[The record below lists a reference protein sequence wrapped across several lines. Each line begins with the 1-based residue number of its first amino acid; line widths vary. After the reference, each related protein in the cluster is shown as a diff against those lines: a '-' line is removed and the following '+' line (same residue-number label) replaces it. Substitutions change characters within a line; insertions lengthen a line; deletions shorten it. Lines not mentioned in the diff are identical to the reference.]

1 MGDRSKSPESLW
13 VALAMGLAPAVHPC
27 AIDSSRSSIRGAQK
41 MTKFWYTRRGLGNQ
55 RGFTLIE
62 LMIVVAIIGILAAIA
77 VPLYANMQARAR
89 IAKAQADIRGMAS
102 AVSIWAAHMGTLP
115 SALGLLTAIAT
126 SPQNITAGPFMAAI
140 PTPPSTVWGSAYT
153 YGTNVNGTFTIS
165 AAGDGATVSAP

>member
-1 MGDRSKSPESLW
+1 
-13 VALAMGLAPAVHPC
+13 
-27 AIDSSRSSIRGAQK
+27 
-41 MTKFWYTRRGLGNQ
+41 MTRFWYTKRSLGGQ

-89 IAKAQADIRGMAS
+89 IAKAQADIRGLAS
-102 AVSIWAAHMGTLP
+102 AVSVYTAHMGTLP
-115 SALGLLTAIAT
+115 SVLGLLTAIAT

-140 PTPPSTVWGSAYT
+140 PTPPSTVWGTT
-153 YGTNVNGTFTIS
+153 YNFAINAALGTFTIS

>member
-1 MGDRSKSPESLW
+1 M
-13 VALAMGLAPAVHPC
+13 
-27 AIDSSRSSIRGAQK
+27 I
-41 MTKFWYTRRGLGNQ
+41 TFWNKKRCTMSGQ

-102 AVSIWAAHMGTLP
+102 AVSAWTAHMGTLP
-115 SALGLLTAIAT
+115 SVLDLLTAIAT

-140 PTPPSTVWGSAYT
+140 PTPPSTAWGTAYN
-153 YGTNVNGTFTIS
+153 YAINAALGTFTIS

>member
-1 MGDRSKSPESLW
+1 
-13 VALAMGLAPAVHPC
+13 
-27 AIDSSRSSIRGAQK
+27 
-41 MTKFWYTRRGLGNQ
+41 MTRFWYTKRVTLSNQ

-102 AVSIWAAHMGTLP
+102 AVSAWTAHMGTLP
-115 SALGLLTAIAT
+115 SVLDLLTAIAT

-140 PTPPSTVWGSAYT
+140 PTPPSTAWGGAYN
-153 YGTNVNGTFTIS
+153 YPINAAIGLFTIS

>member
-1 MGDRSKSPESLW
+1 M
-13 VALAMGLAPAVHPC
+13 
-27 AIDSSRSSIRGAQK
+27 IR
-41 MTKFWYTRRGLGNQ
+41 FWNKKRCKVGNQ

-89 IAKAQADIRGMAS
+89 IAKAQADIRGLAS
-102 AVSIWAAHMGTLP
+102 AVSVCTAHMGTLP
-115 SALGLLTAIAT
+115 SVLSLLTAIAT
-126 SPQNITAGPFMAAI
+126 GPQNITAGPFMAAI

-153 YGTNVNGTFTIS
+153 YAINAAVGLFTIS

>member
-1 MGDRSKSPESLW
+1 MFSFWHRRHCAMGD
-13 VALAMGLAPAVHPC
+13 
-27 AIDSSRSSIRGAQK
+27 
-41 MTKFWYTRRGLGNQ
+41 Q

-102 AVSIWAAHMGTLP
+102 AVTAWSAHMGVLP
-115 SALGLLTAIAT
+115 SVLDLLTAIAT
-126 SPQNITAGPFMAAI
+126 SPQN
-140 PTPPSTVWGSAYT
+140 
-153 YGTNVNGTFTIS
+153 IS

>member
-1 MGDRSKSPESLW
+1 MITFWNKKRCRMG
-13 VALAMGLAPAVHPC
+13 G
-27 AIDSSRSSIRGAQK
+27 
-41 MTKFWYTRRGLGNQ
+41 Q

-102 AVSIWAAHMGTLP
+102 AVSAWGAHMGTLP
-115 SALGLLTAIAT
+115 SVLDLLTAIAT

-140 PTPPSTVWGSAYT
+140 PTPPSTAWGSAYF
-153 YGTNVNGTFTIS
+153 YAANANGTFTIS